1 MAQSNTEKVAPADA
15 VVRTTRH
22 EGGRR
27 ARRLSLHPQTRR
39 ERRDGTGLSA
49 AWPNLRD
56 DVHQVRPQESAGAGP
71 CGSLIHTE
79 EIACCMMRR
88 DAHRVTLL
96 VQRFISVARLQA
108 RRSLRHGNGLRP
120 D

>member
-1 MAQSNTEKVAPADA
+1 MAQSNAEGVAPADA
-15 VVRTTRH
+15 VVRAARH

-27 ARRLSLHPQTRR
+27 ARRLSLFLLSWC

-49 AWPNLRD
+49 AWPNRRD
-56 DVHQVRPQESAGAGP
+56 AVHRVRPQESAGAGA

-79 EIACCMMRR
+79 EIACCKMRR
-88 DAHRVTLL
+88 DAHRVTLI
-96 VQRFISVARLQA
+96 VPRFISVARLQA
-108 RRSLRHGNGLRP
+108 RRSLRHGNGHRP